1 MKIQVSLNARL
12 QLPNNS
18 PRFLYFFLQV
28 LEGEVLVPNT
38 EYLFKD
44 RFLINPLNQKTIDNL
59 LSKLN
64 SIDYANYA
72 NKLNEIL
79 SNNFIVMELSVDF
92 IEDDERLGKKFCNA
106 CGHYVDKDHEYC
118 DFCGRDDSFE
128 EE

>member
-118 DFCGRDDSFE
+118 DFCGRDGSFE